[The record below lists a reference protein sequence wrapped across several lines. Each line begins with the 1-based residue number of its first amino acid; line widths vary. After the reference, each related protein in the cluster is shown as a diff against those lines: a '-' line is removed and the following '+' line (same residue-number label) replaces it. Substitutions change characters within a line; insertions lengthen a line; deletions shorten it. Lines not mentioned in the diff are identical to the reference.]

1 MNTELNYFIF
11 FLLVVAM
18 VVFMMEALHSII
30 NRHKI
35 SNEYKFIKSNFL
47 EIEDRLYEIDK
58 LTQLCKAFIIKDG
71 EVEHIY
77 DSTKYLKKYENGYA
91 IGGNV
96 AEEKNIVL
104 MSDVLTH
111 LFEVEADK
119 VKASL
124 EKELKKGKK

>member
-1 MNTELNYFIF
+1 MNIELNYFIF
-11 FLLVVAM
+11 FLLVVSM
-18 VVFMMEALHSII
+18 VIFMMEAMHSII

-35 SNEYKFIKSNFL
+35 NEEYKFIKSNFL
-47 EIEDRLYEIDK
+47 ELKDRLYEISN

-91 IGGNV
+91 IGGKV
-96 AEEKNIVL
+96 VEEKNIVF
-104 MSDVLTH
+104 MRDVLEH

-119 VKASL
+119 VRSSL
-124 EKELKKGKK
+124 EKELKKK